1 LAGIAEQAALCAGW
15 TWGSFFHLTGVFVM
29 NHVVRELKQ
38 FTLDESGATAI
49 EYGLLAALVALG
61 IVVGATALGAE
72 LGLFFGRIATRLS
85 TAA

>member
-1 LAGIAEQAALCAGW
+1 MKKFTRALK
-15 TWGSFFHLTGVFVM
+15 
-29 NHVVRELKQ
+29 N
-38 FTLDESGATAI
+38 FTRDEDGATAI

-72 LGLFFGRIATRLS
+72 LGLFFNRIATRLS

>member
-1 LAGIAEQAALCAGW
+1 LACAALQAALPGGW
-15 TWGSFFHLTGVFVM
+15 IRGSFFLLKGVFVM
-29 NHVVRELKQ
+29 KHVIRELKS
-38 FTLDESGATAI
+38 FALDESGATAI

-61 IVVGATALGAE
+61 IVVGATALGTE

>member
-1 LAGIAEQAALCAGW
+1 
-15 TWGSFFHLTGVFVM
+15 M
-29 NHVVRELKQ
+29 NHVVCELKS

-61 IVVGATALGAE
+61 IVVGATALGTE
-72 LGLFFGRIATRLS
+72 LGLLFSRIATRLS

>member
-1 LAGIAEQAALCAGW
+1 
-15 TWGSFFHLTGVFVM
+15 M
-29 NHVVRELKQ
+29 KHVIRELKS
-38 FTLDESGATAI
+38 FALDESGATAI

-61 IVVGATALGAE
+61 IVVGATALGTE

>member
-1 LAGIAEQAALCAGW
+1 
-15 TWGSFFHLTGVFVM
+15 M
-29 NHVVRELKQ
+29 KHVIRELKHFIHDQ
-38 FTLDESGATAI
+38 EGATAI

-61 IVVGATALGAE
+61 ITVGATALGAE

>member
-1 LAGIAEQAALCAGW
+1 MKNYIDQ
-15 TWGSFFHLTGVFVM
+15 
-29 NHVVRELKQ
+29 LKD
-38 FTLDESGATAI
+38 FTSDESGATAI

-61 IVVGATALGAE
+61 ITVGATALGAE

>member
-1 LAGIAEQAALCAGW
+1 
-15 TWGSFFHLTGVFVM
+15 M
-29 NHVVRELKQ
+29 NHVIRELKS

-61 IVVGATALGAE
+61 IVVGATALGNE

>member
-1 LAGIAEQAALCAGW
+1 
-15 TWGSFFHLTGVFVM
+15 M
-29 NHVVRELKQ
+29 KHVIRELKH

-61 IVVGATALGAE
+61 ITLGATALGTE

>member
-1 LAGIAEQAALCAGW
+1 MKNVI
-15 TWGSFFHLTGVFVM
+15 
-29 NHVVRELKQ
+29 RELKN
-38 FTLDESGATAI
+38 FALDESGATAI

>member
-1 LAGIAEQAALCAGW
+1 
-15 TWGSFFHLTGVFVM
+15 M
-29 NHVVRELKQ
+29 NHVIRELKP

-61 IVVGATALGAE
+61 IAAGATALGAE

-85 TAA
+85 TAV

>member
-1 LAGIAEQAALCAGW
+1 MKKFI
-15 TWGSFFHLTGVFVM
+15 H
-29 NHVVRELKQ
+29 ELKN
-38 FTLDESGATAI
+38 FTQDESGATAI

-61 IVVGATALGAE
+61 ITVGATALGTE

>member
-1 LAGIAEQAALCAGW
+1 
-15 TWGSFFHLTGVFVM
+15 M
-29 NHVVRELKQ
+29 KHVIHELKY

-61 IVVGATALGAE
+61 ITVGATALGAE

-85 TAA
+85 TAV

>member
-1 LAGIAEQAALCAGW
+1 
-15 TWGSFFHLTGVFVM
+15 M
-29 NHVVRELKQ
+29 KHVIRKLKH

-61 IVVGATALGAE
+61 ITVGATALGTE

-85 TAA
+85 TAV

>member
-1 LAGIAEQAALCAGW
+1 MKKFICR
-15 TWGSFFHLTGVFVM
+15 FK
-29 NHVVRELKQ
+29 N
-38 FTLDESGATAI
+38 FTQDESGATAI

-61 IVVGATALGAE
+61 ITVGATALGTE